1 LVLVAVI
8 HVEIG
13 TVYRAHFVSCP
24 SSVAAKAFPSP
35 RGRRRK
41 RYGGDYSIFLL
52 LLLLLDEDVC
62 CLMHTSDVVVHL
74 SCSPNSECAESERAS
89 LLHVLLERFPFLYK

>member
-1 LVLVAVI
+1 MVLVAVI

-35 RGRRRK
+35 KEQRRK
-41 RYGGDYSIFLL
+41 RYGGDYSLFLL
-52 LLLLLDEDVC
+52 LLLLNEDVC
-62 CLMHTSDVVVHL
+62 CLIHTPDSVHL
-74 SCSPNSECAESERAS
+74 SCSSNSECAESERAS
-89 LLHVLLERFPFLYK
+89 LLHVLRERFPFLYK